1 MKKVLSILLA
11 ALLIAAILPMTAL
24 AEASVYISSTG
35 SGTMNVRSGPGKD
48 YSVKGY
54 VHHKDTVTQLE
65 TSGEWSKV
73 KVHDNGITG
82 WIKTKY
88 IDGTTANLGSGYKTV
103 KVSSGE
109 KLNLRKGPGTNYG
122 INGTVSSGAKV
133 KVMYTEDEWVKVYV
147 SATGKTGWIMAKY
160 IGAGGSSSGS
170 SSSGSSASS
179 SGTQSVYRVTGSSL
193 NVRKGAGTS
202 YGKVA
207 TLYQGDAFKVTGS
220 SGNWFR
226 ITAFNGIS
234 GWVSKNYTT
243 AGANAIVTAS
253 SLNMRSGAGTGY
265 GVVKSLAYGT
275 EVKVNS
281 ITGNWAHITVGG
293 RSGHVSAKYLQ
304 F

>member
-1 MKKVLSILLA
+1 MKVA
-11 ALLIAAILPMTAL
+11 
-24 AEASVYISSTG
+24 
-35 SGTMNVRSGPGKD
+35 
-48 YSVKGY
+48 
-54 VHHKDTVTQLE
+54 
-65 TSGEWSKV
+65 
-73 KVHDNGITG
+73 
-82 WIKTKY
+82 
-88 IDGTTANLGSGYKTV
+88 
-103 KVSSGE
+103 SGE
-109 KLNLRKGPGTNYG
+109 KLNLRKGPGTGYG

-133 KVMYTEDEWVKVYV
+133 KVMKTEDAWVKVHV

-160 IGAGGSSSGS
+160 IGAGASSGS
-170 SSSGSSASS
+170 SSSGSSSSS

-193 NVRKGAGTS
+193 NVRSGAGTS
-202 YGKVA
+202 YSKKG
-207 TLYQGDAFKVTGS
+207 TLYQGAAFKVTGS
-220 SGNWFR
+220 SGNWFK
-226 ITAFNGIS
+226 IVAYNGIS